1 MLPLK
6 KILCPIDFSDP
17 SLHALEAAR
26 ELSLH
31 FNAQLILLHVIA
43 PLPATPTLN
52 AAATV
57 HTGPYQEA
65 LEESSMD
72 ALTDLIKRR
81 IPPEVDAVPVV
92 ENGSPPDQIASACR
106 TEGVD
111 LIVMATHGHTG
122 WRRFL
127 FGSVAE
133 KAVRLAPCPVLTIQ
147 PPQEEE
153 VRAIGKAG

>member
-1 MLPLK
+1 MLPLHT
-6 KILCPIDFSDP
+6 ILCPIDFSDP
-17 SLHALEAAR
+17 SLYALDVAK
-26 ELSLH
+26 ELALH
-31 FNAQLILLHVIA
+31 FNARLILLHAVT
-43 PLPATPTLN
+43 PLPTAPTLN
-52 AAATV
+52 AASSV

-65 LEESSMD
+65 LEKSSREE
-72 ALTDLIKRR
+72 LNEVIKRR
-81 IPPEVDAVPVV
+81 IPAEVLTLPVV
-92 ENGSPPDQIASACR
+92 ENGRPPDEIARTAR

-147 PPQEEE
+147 PPEEE
-153 VRAIGKAG
+153 SIRDTA